1 MVMRQG
7 LTTVADLVERI
18 EVGRVT
24 VEDVSLSR
32 GGDGLNV
39 ELSVRLPAESSGNG
53 DRATGNDHEPAAPDA
68 TSTTEQNPAQAA
80 ERPPPSIGVHAVEV
94 GGTLEGT
101 HDAAANTT
109 TPTNDGGTVE
119 NTTSSSSDDEHVT
132 CRVEGCD
139 ATFDSEHGMK
149 IHATKAHQSD
159 DGSAPSPHR
168 DPERLREVYEQ
179 CDTFEEMTEALGV
192 DVTAQTVRRSM
203 MSLGIHDPET
213 AAASEEEVA
222 ATNGGVDS
230 ESDLDDSVDSVDNS
244 ESDLDDS
251 VDSVDNSESDLDG
264 SVDSDGESGAPVDSG
279 DVDVAAVLPPGV
291 DADVFVTALRDAST
305 VYQVQRALGM
315 DREEVQ
321 QLLADLGLLELVQ
334 GRVATEQERDHTRE
348 EIERRILEGTPG
360 LEMDDGQADDDGD
373 ETEDGDLEDRP
384 GDLVEAE

>member
-94 GGTLEGT
+94 GATLEGT

-230 ESDLDDSVDSVDNS
+230 ESDLDDSVDS
-244 ESDLDDS
+244 
-251 VDSVDNSESDLDG
+251 
-264 SVDSDGESGAPVDSG
+264 DGESGAPVDSG

>member
-32 GGDGLNV
+32 GDDGLNV
-39 ELSVRLPAESSGNG
+39 ELSVRLPTDSSGED
-53 DRATGNDHEPAAPDA
+53 DRATGSSREQAAPDA
-68 TSTTEQNPAQAA
+68 TSTTEQDPAQAA
-80 ERPPPSIGVHAVEV
+80 EQPPSDIGVRAVEV
-94 GGTLEGT
+94 GATLEGT
-101 HDAAANTT
+101 HGAAANAT
-109 TPTNDGGTVE
+109 TPTGDGGTAD
-119 NTTSSSSDDEHVT
+119 NAATSSSDDERVP

-149 IHATKAHQSD
+149 IHATKAHQAD

-179 CDTFEEMTEALGV
+179 CDTFEEMTDALGV
-192 DVTAQTVRRSM
+192 EVTAQTVRRSM
-203 MSLGIHDPET
+203 MSLGIHDPEA
-213 AAASEEEVA
+213 AAASEEEAA

-230 ESDLDDSVDSVDNS
+230 GSDGGGWDSDNGAGAAVDS
-244 ESDLDDS
+244 E
-251 VDSVDNSESDLDG
+251 
-264 SVDSDGESGAPVDSG
+264 
-279 DVDVAAVLPPGV
+279 DVDVAAVLPPEV

-315 DREEVQ
+315 DREAVQ
-321 QLLADLGLLELVQ
+321 QLLAELGLLELVQ

-348 EIERRILEGTPG
+348 EIERRIVESATG
-360 LEMDDGQADDDGD
+360 LGSDDDQADGDGD
-373 ETEDGDLEDRP
+373 ETGDGDLDDQP
-384 GDLVEAE
+384 GELVEAD